1 MYERTLLLDILE
13 HNERMIIMGRS
24 EIYDQSLKGR
34 YVRVMGFEM
43 MGLRGQGDDIERLRI
58 CYLRMDVRR

>member
-34 YVRVMGFEM
+34 YVQVMGFEM
-43 MGLRGQGDDIERLRI
+43 MGLREQGGDIERLRI